1 MVRLRISRQTL
12 AGNMETTT
20 DAAKASSGARASL
33 LARIFR
39 WWLGLVKHMLP
50 PTIFFFVG
58 FNLILL
64 TMQLA
69 LAEHGID
76 ARGFFTATFAALLV
90 GKAVLVMDKTPFMS
104 RFDGS
109 PLIQPVLF
117 KSLVYW
123 ACVLVARLA
132 ELSIHF
138 AVEHGTLDGFGAYLV
153 EQFRWRRFIAIQV
166 WLMVLF
172 MLYVAIHELNTL
184 FGDGELHRL
193 TFHWASSHAKLQRR
207 RRIRLLT
214 RLNRLTQTNSIADI
228 REPGSPANDE
238 LANILGELM
247 RSPDPGAGKGRPIAG
262 PPQNRQK
269 R

>member
-1 MVRLRISRQTL
+1 MGRF
-12 AGNMETTT
+12 
-20 DAAKASSGARASL
+20 
-33 LARIFR
+33 FR

-58 FNLILL
+58 FNLILW

-76 ARGFFTATFAALLV
+76 IRGFVTATLAALLV
-90 GKAVLVMDKTPFMS
+90 GKAVLIMDKAPFMS

-117 KSLVYW
+117 KSLIYW
-123 ACVLVARLA
+123 VCVLVARLA

-138 AVEHGTLDGFGAYLV
+138 GIEHGTLDGFGAYLV

-172 MLYVAIHELNTL
+172 MLYVALHELNTL

-193 TFHWASSHAKLQRR
+193 TFHWDSTHVKRQRR
-207 RRIRLLT
+207 KRIRLLT
-214 RLNRLTQTNSIADI
+214 RLNRLTQSNSMADI
-228 REPGSPANDE
+228 REPGSTANDE
-238 LANILGELM
+238 LANILGELTH
-247 RSPDPGAGKGRPIAG
+247 SPDPEVGKGRPIAG

>member
-1 MVRLRISRQTL
+1 MK
-12 AGNMETTT
+12 TTNGT
-20 DAAKASSGARASL
+20 ASASSGAQVPL
-33 LARIFR
+33 LGGLFR

-50 PTIFFFVG
+50 PTLFFFVG

-76 ARGFFTATFAALLV
+76 VRGFFTATFAALLV

-109 PLIQPVLF
+109 PLIQPILF
-117 KSLVYW
+117 KSLIYW
-123 ACVLVARLA
+123 LCVLAVRLA

-138 AVEHGTLDGFGAYLV
+138 AIEHGTLDGFGVHLV

-172 MLYVAIHELNTL
+172 MLYVAVHELNNL
-184 FGDGELHRL
+184 FGDGELRRVV
-193 TFHWASSHAKLQRR
+193 FHWYSTGAKLQRR
-207 RRIRLLT
+207 KRIRLLT
-214 RLNRLTQTNSIADI
+214 RLNRLTKSNSITDI
-228 REPGSPANDE
+228 RQPGS
-238 LANILGELM
+238 LANEELTSILEELTQ
-247 RSPDPGAGKGRPIAG
+247 SSGPQPG
-262 PPQNRQK
+262 
-269 R
+269 

>member
-1 MVRLRISRQTL
+1 MNMISGTTKTASDVRVP
-12 AGNMETTT
+12 
-20 DAAKASSGARASL
+20 L
-33 LARIFR
+33 LVRFFR

-76 ARGFFTATFAALLV
+76 VRGFLTATFAALLV
-90 GKAVLVMDKTPFMS
+90 GKAVLVMDKAPFMS

-109 PLIQPVLF
+109 PLIQPILF
-117 KSLVYW
+117 KSLIYW
-123 ACVLVARLA
+123 LCVLAVRLA

-138 AVEHGTLDGFGAYLV
+138 AIEHGTLDGFGAYLV

-172 MLYVAIHELNTL
+172 MLYVTVHELNAL
-184 FGDGELHRL
+184 FGDGELRRVV
-193 TFHWASSHAKLQRR
+193 FHWYSTRAKLQRR
-207 RRIRLLT
+207 KRIRLLT
-214 RLNRLTQTNSIADI
+214 RLNRLTKSHSMSDI
-228 REPGSPANDE
+228 RQPGSPANDE
-238 LANILGELM
+238 LVNILEELTQ
-247 RSPDPGAGKGRPIAG
+247 SPDPVPGRS
-262 PPQNRQK
+262 
-269 R
+269 

>member
-1 MVRLRISRQTL
+1 MNTISDT
-12 AGNMETTT
+12 
-20 DAAKASSGARASL
+20 AKAASGV
-33 LARIFR
+33 RIPVLTRFFR

-76 ARGFFTATFAALLV
+76 VRGFFTATFAALLV

-109 PLIQPVLF
+109 PLIQPILF
-117 KSLVYW
+117 KSLIYW
-123 ACVLVARLA
+123 LCVLVVRLA
-132 ELSIHF
+132 EASIHF
-138 AVEHGTLDGFGAYLV
+138 GIEHGTLDGFGAYLV

-172 MLYVAIHELNTL
+172 MLYVAVHELNNL
-184 FGDGELHRL
+184 FGDGELRRVV
-193 TFHWASSHAKLQRR
+193 FHWYSSRAKLQRR
-207 RRIRLLT
+207 KRIRLLT
-214 RLNRLTQTNSIADI
+214 RLNRLTKSHSMADI
-228 REPGSPANDE
+228 RQPDSPANDE
-238 LANILGELM
+238 LVKILEELTQ
-247 RSPDPGAGKGRPIAG
+247 SPDPQSSR
-262 PPQNRQK
+262 N
-269 R
+269 